1 MEGDID
7 IDGRGRE
14 GRISIAVDVL
24 ISA

>member
-14 GRISIAVDVL
+14 GRIFIALDAL
-24 ISA
+24 ISM